1 MKKIEQIPKKEVF
14 ETPEGYF
21 EELPDQ
27 IRRKIVANQTYVWYG
42 KPQLKVALV
51 SLVVI
56 LGIIFTVDRF
66 SESKFQVQQELS
78 KISDERLINYLESA
92 DISLVDITEEI
103 SIDEDIY
110 FKIMEE
116 NFTFDSDKI
125 EEEILFNLQKYSDE
139 LL

>member
-21 EELPDQ
+21 EELPAQ